1 MWSHQSIETKEEIE
15 VVVQFVIHIWKILF
29 IQYFL
34 SFIEG
39 LEEDEIEEE
48 KEIIVL
54 DIQLVPFYVI
64 TTFVNSQ

>member
-29 IQYFL
+29 IQYFCH
-34 SFIEG
+34 SGEG

-48 KEIIVL
+48 KERLLFWIFNSFH
-54 DIQLVPFYVI
+54 FYMI
-64 TTFVNSQ
+64 TTFC